1 LAKCQSSS
9 AHHSLTINIATVKNL
24 LLALAIVA
32 ISVAAHAQQSTMNK
46 KMIWSIGVQPSIPIG
61 EFTAY
66 SGFGLGG
73 SFQGEYKPSRV
84 GITLNAG
91 FIDYF
96 GKTVNNIKYADFSY
110 IPVLAGLK
118 YYMSSKSYLHAQV
131 GPGFGTNG
139 LGTSFWYGAGI
150 GLNFSRTVDAEFG
163 YMGWK
168 QSIVNGS
175 GSTGGGYTGGTTGTT
190 GGTGGTGGGYGGH
203 YPTLGLRLGFS
214 F

>member
-1 LAKCQSSS
+1 MVGKTQQATSS
-9 AHHSLTINIATVKNL
+9 K
-24 LLALAIVA
+24 
-32 ISVAAHAQQSTMNK
+32 TM
-46 KMIWSIGVQPSIPIG
+46 MWSIGVQPSIPIG

-73 SFQGEYKPSRV
+73 SIQGEYKPSRI

-91 FIDYF
+91 YIDYF
-96 GKTVNNIKYADFSY
+96 GKTVNGFKYADFSY

-118 YYMSSKSYLHAQV
+118 YYMGSKSYLHAQV
-131 GPGFGTNG
+131 GPGFGMNG

-150 GLNFSRTVDAEFG
+150 GLNFSKAIDAELG

-168 QSIVNGS
+168 QSIISNNGS
-175 GSTGGGYTGGTTGTT
+175 SYSGTGGTTGV
-190 GGTGGTGGGYGGH
+190 GTGGGGGYGGH
-203 YPTLGLRLGFS
+203 YPTIGIRLGFG